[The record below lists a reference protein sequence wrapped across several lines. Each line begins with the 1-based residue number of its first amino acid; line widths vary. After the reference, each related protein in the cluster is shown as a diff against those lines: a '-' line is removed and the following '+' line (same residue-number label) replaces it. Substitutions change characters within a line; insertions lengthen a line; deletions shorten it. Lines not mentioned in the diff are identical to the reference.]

1 MHILKGQLIMEHQN
15 KYIEA
20 YPSFDAATFL
30 ELPIK
35 NIIIIS
41 HSSHHPYH
49 QTDFRL
55 PTSDLQNNLLTITIQ
70 GSPPKQNTFWTR
82 NLPLFQEH

>member
-15 KYIEA
+15 IYIYIYIEA
-20 YPSFDAATFL
+20 YPNFDAATFL

-49 QTDFRL
+49 
-55 PTSDLQNNLLTITIQ
+55 
-70 GSPPKQNTFWTR
+70 
-82 NLPLFQEH
+82 

>member
-15 KYIEA
+15 IYIYIYIYIYIEA
-20 YPSFDAATFL
+20 YPNFDAATFL

-49 QTDFRL
+49 
-55 PTSDLQNNLLTITIQ
+55 
-70 GSPPKQNTFWTR
+70 
-82 NLPLFQEH
+82 